1 MNDIKEKIDLL
12 TEDLR
17 GLADE
22 IIDDLDFQHELENHY
37 VVHISKELYDE
48 YVKVLNKRNELS
60 SYLK

>member
-1 MNDIKEKIDLL
+1 MNDDIKKKIDLL

-22 IIDDLDFQHELENHY
+22 IIDDLDLQHELENHY

-48 YVKVLNKRNELS
+48 YVKVLSRINFYSQSK
-60 SYLK
+60 